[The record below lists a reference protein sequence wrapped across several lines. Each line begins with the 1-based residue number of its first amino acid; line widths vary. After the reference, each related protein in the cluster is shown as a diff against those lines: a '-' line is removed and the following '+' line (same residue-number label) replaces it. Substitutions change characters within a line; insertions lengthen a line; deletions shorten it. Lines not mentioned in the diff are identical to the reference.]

1 MKKYLLLLLLLPT
14 LSKAQLTG
22 NVPAEKGT
30 TPLQNGVDSF
40 SYALGM
46 NVSSFLVQQGVTE
59 FNFGIMTQAMM
70 ELMSGKP
77 TQMTAE
83 FGNSFLQQKVQELSQ
98 KKQQAIESRTVSI
111 GKVIPDFQ
119 QEDPNGNMVSIQ
131 SLRGKYV
138 LIDFW
143 ASWCGPCRQE
153 NPNVVK
159 AFNRFKNKGFTVLG
173 ISLDKS
179 KEPWLEAVRKDKLTW
194 LQLSD
199 LKGWSNAVAQQF
211 GINSIPQNFLIDPNG
226 IVIDKNLRGAAL
238 EDRLAELFGK

>member
-1 MKKYLLLLLLLPT
+1 LPAF
-14 LSKAQLTG
+14 SQAQLTG
-22 NVPAEKGT
+22 NGSAEKNT
-30 TPLQNGVDSF
+30 VPLQNGVDSF

-59 FNFGIMTQAMM
+59 FNIGVMTQAMM
-70 ELMSGKP
+70 DLMSGKP

-83 FGNSFLQQKVQELSQ
+83 FGNAFLQQKIQELSQ
-98 KKQQAIESRTVSI
+98 KKQQSNDSRTATV

-119 QEDPNGNMVSIQ
+119 QADPNGKMVSIQ
-131 SLRGKYV
+131 SFRGQYV

-159 AFNRFKNKGFTVLG
+159 AYNRFKDKGFTVLG

-194 LQLSD
+194 TQVSD
-199 LKGWSNAVAQQF
+199 LKFWSNAVAQQF

-238 EDRLAELFGK
+238 EDRLEQLFGK